1 MFLGREELWGVP
13 TVRGKGRNTQTPNHP
28 GRTRI
33 PVLLPSGM
41 KLEKVSVL
49 WSHVSF
55 SLKCSSTVNIV
66 IWKYHQI
73 YLTTLTTVPGPKS
86 LTCVCGGGGFPR
98 ISRQRSGHQLG
109 VSHFNSDTVYPE
121 ILSDFTGW
129 GSNPIN
135 CLPTPLQAPVISL
148 GCFLCFWPKD
158 YKLKAPMTCPRLL
171 KMPITSLGCS
181 VYSWPIGYKSEVPT
195 IPSFGLNH
203 LLEQPKKLRKPIHS
217 LDDCLIMQWCNS
229 GDSGWKSCTVHG
241 MGKGCGKSLLSL
253 GALPPQTSVC
263 SPTQKLSGPCPSGF
277 YGGLSD

>member
-86 LTCVCGGGGFPR
+86 LTCVCGDGGFPR
-98 ISRQRSGHQLG
+98 ISRQRSGYQPG

-158 YKLKAPMTCPRLL
+158 YKLKVPMTCPRLL
-171 KMPITSLGCS
+171 KMPITSLRLFRVLLTNWLQIRGS
-181 VYSWPIGYKSEVPT
+181 HNPLLWFESLARAAQKTQET
-195 IPSFGLNH
+195 HSFTRWLLNYA
-203 LLEQPKKLRKPIHS
+203 
-217 LDDCLIMQWCNS
+217 
-229 GDSGWKSCTVHG
+229 V
-241 MGKGCGKSLLSL
+241 
-253 GALPPQTSVC
+253 V
-263 SPTQKLSGPCPSGF
+263 
-277 YGGLSD
+277 